1 MRWCSRC
8 AAVGGAT
15 SLSTVLGAIEAVVS
29 PPISVGASPKMRSPE
44 QAASASAAAISAISV
59 QPVRCTCSP
68 DPSAT
73 SPFARGPF
81 PGRSPVHDDLD
92 LLRPGRLDPRAA
104 ALLDPPPHHHAP
116 AGEPARA
123 QPGLD
128 KLTLVPFQ
136 NRNGEVL
143 APAPPEIDVNGAA
156 ALAHRHHFSLDQ
168 CEATPLGREPHRVL
182 GLLRKISRI

>member
-1 MRWCSRC
+1 MRWCSRW
-8 AAVGGAT
+8 AGPGVL
-15 SLSTVLGAIEAVVS
+15 SVSTVLGAIDAVVS

-73 SPFARGPF
+73 SPLARGLF
-81 PGRSPVHDDLD
+81 PGRSPVRDDLD

-116 AGEPARA
+116 AGEP
-123 QPGLD
+123 
-128 KLTLVPFQ
+128 
-136 NRNGEVL
+136 

-182 GLLRKISRI
+182 GLLRKISRIGP